1 MIHSMLDD
9 DLYKFTTQQAILQ
22 HYPDAEVEYTLIFRT
37 PIQFP
42 GMFLKEFQ
50 KQLDVLKGLTLTKEE
65 EEYLHTLPYFK
76 SSYID
81 YLKHFRYNSSE
92 DLKFDISNDNLS
104 LKIRGPWRHRVLY
117 EVKLM
122 AIISELYF
130 YFIDCTCNYPPIED
144 YQEKNKQKAVEMNA
158 IGVPYLEFGTRRR
171 FSYDNHKQVLK
182 NIIEVGGN
190 TFVGTSNLHFAMMN
204 NLKPGG
210 SIPHEWIMYHG
221 AIYGYRMA
229 NIIAYKKWTETYGEY
244 FQVALTDT
252 YTTDVFL
259 KSYDHRFASQYAL
272 RQDSGNTGDFARKV
286 INHLTH
292 YKIDPK
298 SRYTYFS
305 NGLYI
310 PECKQIANDWGK
322 ELNLMFG
329 IGTSI
334 TNDVGRKPINMVIK
348 LSGVYFQGHLIP
360 TVKLGDGVGKE
371 MGGEEIDICKKTL
384 RIE

>member
-1 MIHSMLDD
+1 MLDD

-22 HYPDAEVEYTLIFRT
+22 HYPEAEVEYTLMFRT

-42 GMFLKEFQ
+42 SLFLKEFQ
-50 KQLDVLKGLTLTKEE
+50 KQLDNLRGLALTKEE
-65 EEYLHTLPYFK
+65 EDYLHTLSYFK
-76 SSYID
+76 SSYIE
-81 YLKHFRYNSSE
+81 YLKNFRYNPSA
-92 DLKFDISNDNLS
+92 DLKYDISDDNLS
-104 LKIRGPWRHRVLY
+104 LKIRGPWRNRVLY

-130 YFIDCTCNYPPIED
+130 YFVDCTCNYLPIEE
-144 YQEKNKQKAVEMNA
+144 YQDKNRSKATSMNE

-171 FSYDNHKQVLK
+171 FSYENHKQVLK
-182 NIIEVGGN
+182 NILEVGGN
-190 TFVGTSNLHFAMMN
+190 TFKGTSNLHFAMIS

-229 NIIAYKKWTETYGEY
+229 NIIAYQKWTETYGEY

-252 YTTDVFL
+252 YTTNVFL
-259 KSYDHRFASQYAL
+259 KSYDHRFASCYAL
-272 RQDSGNTGDFARKV
+272 RQDSGDTGDFARKT
-286 INHLTH
+286 INHLIH
-292 YKIDPK
+292 LKLDPK

-305 NGLYI
+305 NGLHV
-310 PECKQIANDWGK
+310 PECKQIKESWDK
-322 ELNLMFG
+322 ELKLMFG
-329 IGTSI
+329 IGTSL

-348 LSGVYFQGHLIP
+348 LSGVYFQGMLIP

-371 MGGEEIDICKKTL
+371 MGEEEVDICKKTL
-384 RIE
+384 RIA